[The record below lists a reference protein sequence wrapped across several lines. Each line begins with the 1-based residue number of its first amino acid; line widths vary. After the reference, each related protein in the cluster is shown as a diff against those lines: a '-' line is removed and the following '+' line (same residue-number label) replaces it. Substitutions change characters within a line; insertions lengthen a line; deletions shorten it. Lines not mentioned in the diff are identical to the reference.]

1 MANDMTLSEAFN
13 NVDWTSV
20 EASIA
25 LGAILSPGMST
36 SAKITAGEVIVSD
49 ATVDLNIDGGV
60 KSVAG
65 IVGEEKPISEVTTD
79 LATDILP
86 PAIGNSAIRGFTN
99 AINSKSVANLTKE
112 TKAELKQ
119 VTNIINSEGF
129 QKTAGVIVDYETGI
143 GVGKTK
149 NGIKTQARSS
159 KNSKKKNLP
168 LPNYIPPTHD
178 TKVKVPELIQNFLQN
193 FDAK

>member
-1 MANDMTLSEAFN
+1 MTLSEVFN

-20 EASIA
+20 GASA
-25 LGAILSPGMST
+25 FLGATLSPGMST
-36 SAKITAGEVIVSD
+36 SAKITAGAVIVAD
-49 ATVDLNIDGGV
+49 AGVDINTDDGV
-60 KSVAG
+60 KSMAG
-65 IVGEEKPISEVTTD
+65 IVGKEKPISEVTTD

-86 PAIGNSAIRGFTN
+86 PVVCNSVTRGFTN

-119 VTNIINSEGF
+119 VTNIINSDGF

-149 NGIKTQARSS
+149 NGIKTQAHSS
-159 KNSKKKNLP
+159 KNRNKKNLL
-168 LPNYIPPTHD
+168 LPNYIPPPHD
-178 TKVKVPELIQNFLQN
+178 TKVKVPELILNFIQN